1 MKKACMH
8 LESQRN
14 LPAVRFACI
23 GMQRLIDHAPLWL
36 MLFVFIGTAPEPAY
50 ASEQEHAAS
59 SQRKAD
65 DRFACGGEVERESWT
80 LWDRSIRSWVRKSL
94 NDRLRRDGDVYVLYD
109 MQTYLHNLAALA
121 RRCQRIERLKEMA
134 SALGPAY
141 QSLEAG
147 SWISPGRR
155 WVCTGGRI
163 CKGHAGLLGQEVQ
176 LVSVQFLGLTSS
188 IANALATVR
197 QPLDEDA
204 RTFISTTSS
213 VIGEHMQRWG
223 DRKAIGKLA
232 DAAGASADDVKS
244 GSSALL
250 FTDKPLWM
258 IGIYAEW
265 AGMLDDGHGQHG
277 RHGKGGRDKHNKAQ
291 PQMPSHDE
299 REAMAKHLRVLL
311 KTLNA
316 RLTYRTVHHAQGE
329 ELKIAE
335 LDRGYWRLFP
345 DHRYAGYEGM
355 EKPLLCPDK
364 DKLQTAEAASKPA
377 PLQRIDAASV
387 PRRPEVGWDLSHAR
401 RLVPVLDAL
410 ERNRASMIHVFNLT
424 PKELPPDDLAVRF
437 ANALVA
443 LSWNADLKRPL
454 FRNYLSGANG
464 WYRVGHATAGNCN
477 EGTPPFGL
485 SESFVTGGYA
495 AWGRQQAIIRQLGR
509 RLYRMTAQPGQADKH
524 AGDFIAQHYPAFS
537 PSSPP
542 MVKALSNLM
551 FLPSLVD
558 VAGE

>member
-1 MKKACMH
+1 MH
-8 LESQRN
+8 QESQRT
-14 LPAVRFACI
+14 LPPVRFAAAR
-23 GMQRLIDHAPLWL
+23 MWRLIGHAPRRL
-36 MLFVFIGTAPEPAY
+36 MLLVFIGVAAEPAH
-50 ASEQEHAAS
+50 ASQQEHAKYL
-59 SQRKAD
+59 QRKAG
-65 DRFACGGEVERESWT
+65 DRFVCGGEIERQSWT
-80 LWDRSIRSWVRKSL
+80 LWDRSIRNWVRKSL
-94 NDRLRRDGDVYVLYD
+94 DDRLRREGDVYVLYD

-121 RRCQRIERLKEMA
+121 RRCQRIGRLKEMA

-147 SWISPGRR
+147 SWLSPGRR

-188 IANALATVR
+188 IANALATAR
-197 QPLDEDA
+197 QPLDEEA
-204 RTFISTTSS
+204 RIFIRTTSS
-213 VIGEHMQRWG
+213 VIAEHMQRWG
-223 DRKAIGKLA
+223 NRKAIDRLA

-244 GSSALL
+244 GSTGLL

-265 AGMLDDGHGQHG
+265 AGMLDGGHGQYG
-277 RHGKGGRDKHNKAQ
+277 RQGKQGEQEKHNEAQ
-291 PQMPSHDE
+291 PQRPSHDE
-299 REAMAKHLRVLL
+299 LEAMARHLRVLL
-311 KTLNA
+311 KAFNA
-316 RLTYRTVHHAQGE
+316 RLTYRTVHHAQGG

-335 LDRGYWRLFP
+335 LDRGYWRLFR

-364 DKLQTAEAASKPA
+364 DKLRTAGAAPNPA
-377 PLQRIDAASV
+377 PLQRIDAASI
-387 PRRPEVGWDLSHAR
+387 PRRPEVGWDLSHGR

-410 ERNRASMIHVFNLT
+410 ERNRTAVTNVFNLT
-424 PKELPPDDLAVRF
+424 PKELPPDDLVVRF

-443 LSWNADLKRPL
+443 LSWNADVKQPL

-464 WYRVGHATAGNCN
+464 WYRVGYATAGNCN

-495 AWGRQQAIIRQLGR
+495 AWGREQAIIRQLGR
-509 RLYRMTAQPGQADKH
+509 RLYQMTAQPGQTDKH
-524 AGDFIAQHYPAFS
+524 GGDFIAQHYPAFS

-542 MVKALSNLM
+542 MVKSLSNLM
-551 FLPSLVD
+551 FLPSLVG